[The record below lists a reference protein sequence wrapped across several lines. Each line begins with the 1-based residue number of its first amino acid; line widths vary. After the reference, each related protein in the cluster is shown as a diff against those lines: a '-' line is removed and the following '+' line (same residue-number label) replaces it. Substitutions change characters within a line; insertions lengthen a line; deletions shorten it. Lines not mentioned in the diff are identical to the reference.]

1 MIHHNDLQPICRMVE
16 EKLRQVPQLNLRSLE
31 DDQGHGTK
39 DHLREIL
46 GAHPLSTDHQH
57 RVLEEFCG
65 LGPIGDLIT
74 RADIT
79 EIILNGPEAIWYECK
94 GRLIL
99 HCDCFFSQSTYRNF
113 IQRVFCESGVFIDQ
127 AKPAVDGC
135 WRGFRLHVIGEPL
148 TTSYPHL
155 TLRRIPTNP
164 WTLDRLVESQ
174 WCDPPTA
181 SALRELVI
189 AHQSLLIVGP
199 TGSGKTSVLNAC
211 LQEISPDSRALLL
224 EDTPELAPPNSV
236 STRLVTRDDS
246 RSQYPRYDLSDLLRQ
261 SLRMR
266 PDRLIMGEIRGA
278 EAKDLLLTLSTGHR
292 GGMATLHADSAPE
305 ALLRL
310 EILIQMGAPHWQ
322 LETIRRLIFFGIQY
336 VILATRNEGR
346 RRFAGA
352 FRLVSLESCGFL
364 LERTF

>member
-1 MIHHNDLQPICRMVE
+1 M
-16 EKLRQVPQLNLRSLE
+16 
-31 DDQGHGTK
+31 
-39 DHLREIL
+39 LREHRL
-46 GAHPLSTDHQH
+46 SAHHQQ

-65 LGPIGDLIT
+65 LGPLADLIT
-74 RADIT
+74 RSDVT
-79 EIILNGPEAIWYECK
+79 EIILNGPEAVWYESN
-94 GRLIL
+94 GRLVP
-99 HCDCFFSQSTYRNF
+99 HDDGFYSETTYRNF
-113 IQRVFCESGVFIDQ
+113 LQRVFVESGVFIDQ
-127 AKPAVDGC
+127 AKPAVDGS

-148 TTSYPHL
+148 APLFPHL

-164 WTLDRLVESQ
+164 WTLDRLVEHQ
-174 WCDPPTA
+174 WCDPQA
-181 SALRELVI
+181 ALALKDLVSSQ
-189 AHQSLLIVGP
+189 QSMLIIGP

-211 LQEISPDSRALLL
+211 LQGVGPDSRTLLL
-224 EDTPELAPPNSV
+224 EDTPELTVPNSV

-246 RSQYPRYDLSDLLRQ
+246 RSQYPRYDLCDLLRQ

-292 GGMATLHADSAPE
+292 GGMATLHADSAAE

-310 EILIQMGAPHWQ
+310 EILIQMGAPQWQ

-336 VILATRNEGR
+336 VILATKNEGR